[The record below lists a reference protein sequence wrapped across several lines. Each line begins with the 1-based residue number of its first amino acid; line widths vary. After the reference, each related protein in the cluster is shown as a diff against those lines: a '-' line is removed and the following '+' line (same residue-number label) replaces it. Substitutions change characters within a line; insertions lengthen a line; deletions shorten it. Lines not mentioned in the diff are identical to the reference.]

1 MEQETILKIEQSIKN
16 LESRD
21 ARIYF
26 LVQDTKG
33 NAKAGIRFIYQMAKS
48 LKDNGFNPII
58 LHETK
63 SYQGVADWMGAEYME
78 IPHNAIENQ
87 NLQISPEDIVVIPE
101 IYGHVMEQISKLPCG
116 KIVLCQAYDHMLET
130 LSPGVSWSQYGFMK
144 CITTSDLQKEHISKI
159 MKNVSF
165 DIVEPLIPQI
175 FNKKEKPAKPIVCI
189 HTREPRDTMK
199 IVKEFYLKY
208 PQYRWIT
215 FRDMRGTNQEEFA
228 RLLKESYVSVWV
240 DDTSAFGTYP
250 IESMASGTPV
260 IGKVPNMKPD
270 WMTDSNGV
278 WTYEQNSLVDILAE
292 FTQNWLED
300 NISDQLY
307 GTGLRTAERFKD
319 AEYFTSTVV
328 KHFDSYLSIRKNSF
342 QEQLDKMKLTESE

>member
-1 MEQETILKIEQSIKN
+1 MEEQQIKKIEISISN
-16 LESRD
+16 LENKSS
-21 ARIYF
+21 RIYL

-33 NAKAGIRFIYQMAKS
+33 NPKASVRFMYQMGMALNKS
-48 LKDNGFNPII
+48 GYNAII
-58 LHETK
+58 LHEKNDYIGVGEWMSPEFMELPHK
-63 SYQGVADWMGAEYME
+63 S
-78 IPHNAIENQ
+78 IESKD
-87 NLQISPEDIVVIPE
+87 LEVSPEDFIIVPE
-101 IYGHVMEQISKLPCG
+101 VYSFVMEQVTNLPCA

-144 CITTSDLQKEHISKI
+144 CITTSDLQKEHVSKI

-165 DIVEPLIPQI
+165 DIVEPLIPAI
-175 FNKKEKPAKPIVCI
+175 FSQKEKPAKPIVCI

-250 IESMASGTPV
+250 IESMAAGTPV

-319 AEYFTSTVV
+319 SEYFTSTVV

-342 QEQLDKMKLTESE
+342 QEQLDKMKLTEAE